1 MKKILNPFRYLPLRQ
16 ASCWGIAVMIMSAI
30 MCWLIPVR
38 LSSMTQVYLLQDKQP
53 LWLSTVEQVVVWLIF
68 AFILYLIG
76 VIFSKSKVR
85 FVDVAAFNLFA
96 RIPMDLMLLTL
107 LVPRLKTLMLL
118 LQEQSEAMMSGTAT
132 QMSAMVDNMW
142 YIVLMSVIASICA
155 AWYYFWSYKGFAEA
169 TNVKNGKG
177 VMLFILGFIVAY
189 VVSGFVLPLLR

>member
-68 AFILYLIG
+68 AFILYIIG
-76 VIFSKSKVR
+76 AIFSKSKVR

-96 RIPMDLMLLTL
+96 RIPMDVMLLTL
-107 LVPRLKTLMLL
+107 LVPKFKTLMLL
-118 LQEQSEAMMSGTAT
+118 LQEQSEAMMSGKIT
-132 QMSAMVDNMW
+132 QMTAMVDNMW
-142 YIVLMSVIASICA
+142 YIVLISAIASICS
-155 AWYYFWSYKGFAEA
+155 AWYCFWSYKGFAEA

>member
-38 LSSMTQVYLLQDKQP
+38 MSSLTQVYLLQDKQP

-68 AFILYLIG
+68 AFILYIIG
-76 VIFSKSKVR
+76 AIFSKSKVR

-107 LVPRLKTLMLL
+107 LVPKFKTLMLL
-118 LQEQSEAMMSGTAT
+118 LQEQSEAVNSTGVM
-132 QMSAMVDNMW
+132 QMGVMVDNLW
-142 YIVLMSVIASICA
+142 YI
-155 AWYYFWSYKGFAEA
+155 
-169 TNVKNGKG
+169 
-177 VMLFILGFIVAY
+177 ILIII
-189 VVSGFVLPLLR
+189 RKIRI